1 MDRVVRAYATG
12 VLASGMDSAEGRD
25 IQLKSATEIAN
36 AAKANVAAVKKQ
48 LG

>member
-1 MDRVVRAYATG
+1 
-12 VLASGMDSAEGRD
+12 MDSAEGRD
-25 IQLKSATEIAN
+25 IQLQAATEIAN